1 MDVIQPGIWNYMV
14 CLRSKDRKA
23 TELPLWSV
31 ANDMCRSIFYQ
42 FDERIKHPI
51 RSEYQFLFHL
61 SFFKEKNFHK
71 VLISEKNVVKYYIN
85 K

>member
-1 MDVIQPGIWNYMV
+1 
-14 CLRSKDRKA
+14 
-23 TELPLWSV
+23 
-31 ANDMCRSIFYQ
+31 MCRSIFYQ
-42 FDERIKHPI
+42 FDEGIKHPI